1 MQRLAPRPTGR
12 ETEGPWAE
20 TSEGGSVWPEEDVV
34 ERIMEQVR
42 ELSRLSRARLGRE
55 IGAELGG
62 YTLHQLEALAFLLR
76 GEATMHE
83 LSEEMGIATSAA
95 TALADKLVARG
106 AVERVS
112 DPHDRRVVRL
122 RVTDGVRALA
132 SRFASV
138 RREQGRR
145 LLSRLDPAQLVAFE
159 EILAELCRSAVCET
173 GQATAPAPG
182 SQKGGAASGR
192 GPGAGEVFPAE
203 GRAER
208 DPRPPDP
215 TNETI
220 EIGRSEREKR

>member
-1 MQRLAPRPTGR
+1 MQRLASRPTGR
-12 ETEGPWAE
+12 PADGRRVETPND
-20 TSEGGSVWPEEDVV
+20 GSTWPEEDVV

-42 ELSRLSRARLGRE
+42 ELSRLQRARLGRE

-76 GEATMHE
+76 HEATMHE

-132 SRFASV
+132 ARFTSL

-145 LLSRLDPAQLVAFE
+145 LLARLDRPQLVAFE
-159 EILAELCRSAVCET
+159 EILAELCRSAASDSAWPSVPTPRGAEE
-173 GQATAPAPG
+173 
-182 SQKGGAASGR
+182 GAASGPR
-192 GPGAGEVFPAE
+192 PGAPEVSRPA
-203 GRAER
+203 
-208 DPRPPDP
+208 
-215 TNETI
+215 
-220 EIGRSEREKR
+220 GRSERDGG